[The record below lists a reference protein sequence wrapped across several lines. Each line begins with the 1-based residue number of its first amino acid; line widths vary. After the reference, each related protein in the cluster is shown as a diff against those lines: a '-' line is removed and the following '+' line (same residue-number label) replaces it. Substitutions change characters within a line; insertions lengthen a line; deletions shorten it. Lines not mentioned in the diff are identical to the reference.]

1 MASKDQENLGKYF
14 YEPEIASQI
23 SGVAQKTSLPMTSDE
38 KGLTTGLHLGSGI
51 NAPMLDVATP
61 CMFSPVVLV
70 VTSLPA
76 MYVVDGQV
84 TRMGWVIKDLIE
96 SHAKSVSGIDFSYS
110 MDTQEAPAGHDGQ
123 QQASPGKTKRS
134 AVSPSFVFAE
144 LSGNI
149 VWDTFRKWMWDCNHP
164 DTNAGMSNV
173 VYPGAWTMSAYS
185 MSMMAIQFDPTM
197 RPDHI
202 IAAAHYV
209 NMFPTGIGE
218 IGFKREI
225 GTYSHPER
233 NIQFT
238 GMVQHNDYIKTLAM
252 TIAERLA
259 LHKHNYNLA
268 PPFRKAVDKNIEGIG
283 LGMEHQERMAWAEQP
298 GVGVISTVPNSGS
311 VTDMGHRI
319 NPEAMVDRDGNTN
332 FQRSNTNW
340 NQG

>member
-1 MASKDQENLGKYF
+1 MATEKEGLGKFF
-14 YEPEIASQI
+14 YEPDEASQI
-23 SGVAQKTSLPMTSDE
+23 TGVQQKTALP
-38 KGLTTGLHLGSGI
+38 KVVGNLQLGSGL

-76 MYVVDGQV
+76 MYTVDGKV
-84 TRMGWVIKDLIE
+84 TKMGYVIKELIE

-110 MDTQEAPAGHDGQ
+110 MDTQEAPTGHDGQ
-123 QQASPGKTKRS
+123 QMASPGKTKRS

-164 DTNAGMSNV
+164 DTNAGMANV

-202 IAAAHYV
+202 ITAAHYV
-209 NMFPTGIGE
+209 NMFPTSIGDL
-218 IGFKREI
+218 GLKRDI

-233 NIQFT
+233 TIQFT
-238 GMVQHNDYIKTLAM
+238 GMVQHNEYIKTLAM
-252 TIAERLA
+252 AIAEKLA
-259 LHKHNYNLA
+259 LHKHNYNIA
-268 PPFRKAVDKNIEGIG
+268 PPTHSTIEKNITG
-283 LGMEHQERMAWAEQP
+283 LGQDQMGLEGEHRTRQEWAEQA
-298 GVGVISTVPNSGS
+298 GIDALNTNGAENNDIT
-311 VTDMGHRI
+311 HRI
-319 NPEAMVDRDGNTN
+319 DPTKVGGDPQPFTRTEK
-332 FQRSNTNW
+332 NW
-340 NQG
+340 NED

>member
-1 MASKDQENLGKYF
+1 MSERIDLGKYF
-14 YEPEIASQI
+14 YQPSEAAQI
-23 SGVAQKTSLPMTSDE
+23 TGVNQ
-38 KGLTTGLHLGSGI
+38 TTAIPNVEGNLQLGSGL

-76 MYVVDGQV
+76 MYTVGGQV
-84 TRMGWVIKDLIE
+84 TKMGYVIKELIE

-110 MDTQEAPAGHDGQ
+110 MDTQEAPTGHDGQ
-123 QQASPGKTKRS
+123 QMASPGKTKRS

-164 DTNAGMSNV
+164 DTNAGMANV

-202 IAAAHYV
+202 ITAAHYV
-209 NMFPTGIGE
+209 NMFPTSIGDL
-218 IGFKREI
+218 GLKRDI

-233 NIQFT
+233 TIQFT
-238 GMVQHNDYIKTLAM
+238 GMVQHNEYIKTLAM
-252 TIAERLA
+252 AIAEKLA
-259 LHKHNYNLA
+259 LHKHNYNIA
-268 PPFRKAVDKNIEGIG
+268 PPTHSNVEAYMTNNVKIG
-283 LGMEHQERMAWAEQP
+283 LDKEHEARQKWADQA
-298 GVGVISTVPNSGS
+298 GVEKKDNNDSTNNNI
-311 VTDMGHRI
+311 DIGHAI
-319 NPEAMVDRDGNTN
+319 EPTGLDSSPKPFENT
-332 FQRSNTNW
+332 QKKPW
-340 NQG
+340 YEG